1 MMTTAQLIVNILL
14 VVSALTL
21 IVSVLLQKGD
31 TGGMGAIMGGSGA
44 DSFFGKN
51 KAKTLQ
57 GKMAM
62 LTKVSAGFFVGL
74 ALLMIFLM

>member
-1 MMTTAQLIVNILL
+1 MTTAQLIVNILL
-14 VVSALTL
+14 VISALAL

-51 KAKTLQ
+51 KTKTLQ
-57 GKMAM
+57 GRLAL